1 MAETT
6 PSRPP
11 GDRLGTVVVPEQLG
25 DQRMSPAKIGIN
37 PITIITIITIIIIII
52 IIIKIPRIIMNYQWE
67 FKDPKLKVR

>member
-37 PITIITIITIIIIII
+37 PITIITIIIII

-67 FKDPKLKVR
+67 FKDPKLQVR

>member
-37 PITIITIITIIIIII
+37 PITIITIIIII